1 MHGFMEAVHLVFQF
15 DILAVLVLSS
25 LFGLFMGSIPGLTA
39 TMAVAL
45 IVPLTFFMDPIA
57 AMGAVVGATSMA
69 IFAGDIP
76 GALLRIPGTPASAA
90 YSDDSFLLSQK
101 GYLELSLGSSVIFS
115 SIGGLFG
122 SVFFIFAAPALAE
135 LALLF
140 TSFEYFWLTLM
151 GLSSAVI
158 ISKGSNIRG
167 WVALIIGLLLATIG
181 LDISMGFPRFTFGN
195 SNLAAGID
203 ILPALIGAFA
213 ISEILRSVS
222 ATDLKGQKVQ
232 QHIGNLLKGVGKVGM
247 KYKFNVIRSGILGTL
262 IGALPGSGAT
272 MASYLAYALSKS
284 MSKEKEKYGTGHI
297 EGIIDASSA
306 NNASVAGAWIPALV
320 FGIPGDTLT
329 AIALG
334 VLFMKGINPG
344 PTIFMNTP
352 EFVYAIFILFII
364 ANVLMIPF
372 GLGAI
377 KVSKHILS
385 VPPSILYPLI
395 LMTTV
400 VGTFSVQNATFDLIL
415 MLGIGILAYVM
426 NENGF
431 PLAPMI
437 LGLLLG
443 EMLEN
448 NFMGSIVKA
457 QGNLLVFFER
467 PLSAVLGIITILL
480 WVFPIVKGFVSFLRS
495 AKHSKSQV

>member
-1 MHGFMEAVHLVFQF
+1 MIGFFEALSLVMQV
-15 DILAVLVLSS
+15 DILVILVLSS
-25 LFGLFMGSIPGLTA
+25 LFGLFMGAIPGLTA

-45 IVPLTFFMDPIA
+45 IVPLTFFMEPMA

-76 GALLRIPGTPASAA
+76 GALLKIPGTPASAA
-90 YSDDSFLLSQK
+90 YSDDAFRLSQK
-101 GYLELSLGSSVIFS
+101 GYLELSLGSSVMFS
-115 SIGGLFG
+115 AIGGLFG
-122 SVFFIFAAPALAE
+122 SFVFIFAAPKLAE

-140 TSFEYFWLTLM
+140 TSYEYFWLTLM

-158 ISKGSNIRG
+158 ISKGSNVRG
-167 WVALIIGLLLATIG
+167 WVSLLIGLLLATVG

-195 SNLAAGID
+195 TNLAAGID
-203 ILPALIGAFA
+203 ILPSLIGAFA
-213 ISEILRSVS
+213 ISEILRSVCS
-222 ATDLKGQKVQ
+222 TDLKGMKVQ
-232 QHIGNLLKGVGKVGM
+232 QHIGNLLQGVGKVGI
-247 KYKFNVIRSGILGTL
+247 KYKLNVLRSSILGTF

-284 MSKEKEKYGTGHI
+284 MSKEKELYGTGHI

-352 EFVYAIFILFII
+352 EFVYAIFIMFII
-364 ANVLMIPF
+364 ANVLMVPF
-372 GLGAI
+372 GIGAI
-377 KVSKHILS
+377 KVSRHILS
-385 VPPSILYPLI
+385 VPPSVLYPLI

-400 VGTFSVQNATFDLIL
+400 VGTFAVQNALFDVIL
-415 MLGIGILAYVM
+415 MLCIGLLAYFM
-426 NENGF
+426 EENKF
-431 PLAPMI
+431 PIAPMI

-448 NFMGSIVKA
+448 NFMSSIVKA
-457 QGNLLVFFER
+457 RGNLLVFFER
-467 PLSAVLGIITILL
+467 PLSLVLGSITLVL
-480 WVFPIVKGFVSFLRS
+480 WLFPII
-495 AKHSKSQV
+495 KSLYGSIAGPKTKKL